1 MRDSIRAHP
10 FRWFYA
16 IAFGLASLLWTY
28 AIVAEIVAPNAYGP
42 GKSLVAHYFSVR
54 AEVLAAHPLI
64 AAHPD
69 GVPATLL
76 SYWAVPLVFP
86 FLFFPGAPT
95 TAALI
100 VIAAG
105 WGKPGVKALL
115 SLYRPIQGSLGWRE
129 GVRLYL
135 ILLLSIAGVAAL
147 TGVAM
152 WFLADDLAIPGLI
165 RGFGL
170 ESVALFASAW
180 TVALLA
186 NQGGLLE
193 ELGWRGFA
201 WPLLVRKFGVPLVA
215 AVVLGICWALWHLP
229 REAPLLLAGQ
239 NTLPRLLAGQSVFI
253 ASCVGMSI
261 VAAYFV
267 NLSGGS
273 VWPAIIVHGSF
284 NMIGSA
290 MRIELPGAGGSG
302 QVHISL
308 MVLWI
313 ILAGAVLLVAGRDL
327 GWQRRLALHGGDG
340 STDPARLWSNES
352 RN

>member
-16 IAFGLASLLWTY
+16 FAFGIASLLWTY
-28 AIVAEIVAPNAYGP
+28 AVVAEIVAPDAYGP
-42 GKSLVAHYFSVR
+42 GQSLVDHYFTVR

-100 VIAAG
+100 VVAAG
-105 WGKPGVKALL
+105 WGKSGLKTLL
-115 SLYRPIQGSLGWRE
+115 SLYHPLRGSLGWRE
-129 GVRLYL
+129 GARLYL
-135 ILLLSIAGVAAL
+135 TLLLLVAGVAAL
-147 TGVAM
+147 AGTVTWLRAG
-152 WFLADDLAIPGLI
+152 DLALPGLI

-170 ESVALFASAW
+170 QSAAMFTSAWLVALFA
-180 TVALLA
+180 
-186 NQGGLLE
+186 NQGALLE

-201 WPLLVRKFGVPLVA
+201 WPLLVRKFGAPLVA
-215 AVVLGICWALWHLP
+215 AVVLGVCWALWHFP
-229 REAPLLLAGQ
+229 REVPLLLAGQ
-239 NTLPRLLAGQSVFI
+239 NTPPRLLAGQSVFI
-253 ASCVGMSI
+253 ASCVGMTI
-261 VAAYFV
+261 VAGYFV

-327 GWQRRLALHGGDG
+327 GWQRRMALHGGDG
-340 STDPARLWSNES
+340 NTDPSRLWSKEGSN
-352 RN
+352 